1 MCQVPLVKK
10 SPAEHYSQPP
20 LSSDFIQEFFSY
32 SLTSCCEHLNSDAHL
47 DKYGLYVCRT
57 ELICRAA
64 IKKSNDCADLKITYA
79 DLNLRNNNCADLN
92 NCVDQIFLV

>member
-1 MCQVPLVKK
+1 MCQVPLIKK
-10 SPAEHYSQPP
+10 SPAEHYSKPP
-20 LSSDFIQEFFSY
+20 LSSDFKKEFFH
-32 SLTSCCEHLNSDAHL
+32 SLNSCCEHLNFDALL
-47 DKYGLYVCRT
+47 DNYGLYACRT

-64 IKKSNDCADLKITYA
+64 IKKSNNCADLKITYA